1 MNNSSLVSVIIPVY
15 NCERYIAEA
24 IQSVLSQ
31 TYRALEVIIVDD
43 GSTDKS
49 ASIVKSFDS
58 SIRYYYQPNRGQAV
72 AMNQGINLAHGD
84 YLAFLDADDL
94 WTKNKTMLQMQA
106 FKVHPAVDI
115 VSGHIK
121 QFFSPELDENFT
133 KKIKCVTELMPGHTL
148 KAMLAK
154 REVFD
159 RIGLFETNWDVGVE
173 MSWHLRAIEA
183 DLNIMMLPELVFL
196 RRIHESNK
204 GITNRHF
211 INQRARILK
220 ASLDRRRKN
229 NFDGLRTGNVSK
241 REDIEQ

>member
-1 MNNSSLVSVIIPVY
+1 MINETLVSVIIPVFNGDCY
-15 NCERYIAEA
+15 LDEA
-24 IQSVLSQ
+24 IQSVLAQ
-31 TYRALEVIIVDD
+31 TYHPMEVIVVDD
-43 GSTDKS
+43 GSTDGS
-49 ASIVKSFDS
+49 ANILKNYGSAIK
-58 SIRYYYQPNRGQAV
+58 YYYQPNLGQAV
-72 AMNQGINLAHGD
+72 AMNRGINLAHGD

-94 WTKNKTMLQMQA
+94 WTEDKTMLQINA
-106 FKVHPAVDI
+106 FKIHPDVDI
-115 VSGHIK
+115 VAGHIK

-133 KKIKCVTELMPGHTL
+133 KKIKCVTELIPGHAL

-173 MSWHLRAIEA
+173 MSWQLRAVEA
-183 DLNIMMLPELVFL
+183 GLNVMMLPELVCL
-196 RRIHESNK
+196 RRIHENNK

-211 INQRARILK
+211 ITQRAHILK

-241 REDIEQ
+241 REDREQ

>member
-1 MNNSSLVSVIIPVY
+1 MGRKVRRIQKMINRSLVSVIIPVFNGECY
-15 NCERYIAEA
+15 LDEA
-24 IQSVLSQ
+24 IQSVLAQ
-31 TYRALEVIIVDD
+31 TYCPMEVIVVDD
-43 GSTDKS
+43 GSTDGS
-49 ASIVKSFDS
+49 ANILKNYGSA
-58 SIRYYYQPNRGQAV
+58 IRYYYQPNLGQAV

-94 WTKNKTMLQMQA
+94 WTVNKTMLQINA
-106 FKVHPAVDI
+106 FKINPDVDI
-115 VSGHIK
+115 VAGYIK
-121 QFFSPELDENFT
+121 QFFSPELDESFT
-133 KKIKCVTELMPGHTL
+133 KKIKCLTELMPGRTL

-159 RIGLFETNWDVGVE
+159 CIGLFETNWDVGVE

-183 DLNIMMLPELVFL
+183 GLNVMMLPELVFL

-204 GITNRHF
+204 GITNRRF

-229 NFDGLRTGNVSK
+229 T
-241 REDIEQ
+241 